1 MAKGKAGKDE
11 MRRGQMERAGE
22 DVEAN
27 EKQAR
32 EEKDERM
39 KGEKI
44 MGKIADISKHQG
56 KVDWEQ
62 AAGELDMVILRNGIM
77 LCWAKSR

>member
-1 MAKGKAGKDE
+1 MNGWMKGRHERMKCGEAKWSAPGRMWE
-11 MRRGQMERAGE
+11 QTENRPW
-22 DVEAN
+22 
-27 EKQAR
+27 

-56 KVDWEQ
+56 RVDWEQ

-77 LCWAKSR
+77 LCW